1 MSDSPVKMP
10 RLWLKAGVLP
20 VLCGALY
27 VGAFPPVGLRFLV
40 PVALLGLLHCL
51 RGLEPVAARC
61 AGFLFGMTVM
71 TLGCS
76 WLHNIFGG
84 IFLGLAALHAL
95 FYGLFGWG
103 HAIVE
108 RQNWGGITK
117 ALAIACIWTGVEYLR
132 AEHFRLDFP
141 WMTPGHGLAV
151 IPYLTQPLLATMGV
165 YGVGFVVVL
174 VCSTMVRRSWGSAFG
189 SLVFPFSVIFLVEIL
204 PVITSLGVPAFNAR
218 NKGLKMVSFAAI
230 QSESGSLG
238 HFYQATESLASKPD
252 LVVWPEESMPYD
264 ILKAKQDWAL
274 LQDLVKKTHCV
285 LVAGTQQGDR
295 HKGWFNTA
303 LTLDETGIL
312 GRHFKNHPVHLFND
326 GTPGTEA
333 HPVATRIGKI
343 GTPICFDCDYQDV
356 VRRMTLEGADFFA
369 VPSMDPVQWG
379 PLQRLQHAV
388 LFRIRAAEN
397 GRAMVVCATSGVTQ
411 IIDGWGCNYSLRL
424 PDGHVSPAMLE
435 PLKDGVL
442 TGVIPIRTGLTLY
455 TCYGW
460 LFPWMA
466 LLGAV
471 IFIIQALRCERR
483 ARVAA

>member
-10 RLWLKAGVLP
+10 RLWLTSGALP
-20 VLCGALY
+20 ILWGALY
-27 VGAFPPVGLRFLV
+27 VGAFPPVGMRFLV

-103 HAIVE
+103 HAIIE
-108 RQNWGGITK
+108 RQGWGGATK
-117 ALAIACIWTGVEYLR
+117 ALAIACTWTGVEYIR
-132 AEHFRLDFP
+132 AEHFWLDFP

-151 IPYLTQPLLATMGV
+151 IPCLTQPLLATIGV
-165 YGVGFVVVL
+165 YGVGFVLVL
-174 VCSTMVRRSWGSAFG
+174 VCAWVVRKEWKGVQIITPPRVLIALGLIPILSDLSWMASRDRSH
-189 SLVFPFSVIFLVEIL
+189 SLP
-204 PVITSLGVPAFNAR
+204 T
-218 NKGLKMVSFAAI
+218 VSFAAI
-230 QSESGSLG
+230 QSESGWLHQFSET
-238 HFYQATESLASKPD
+238 TEALKDKPD
-252 LVVWPEESMPYD
+252 LVIWPEESLPYD
-264 ILKAKQDWAL
+264 IVKAAKDWARL
-274 LQDLVKKTHCV
+274 ESLVKKQQCV
-285 LVAGTQQGDR
+285 LVMGTQQGGEG
-295 HKGWFNTA
+295 KAWFNTA

-369 VPSMDPVQWG
+369 VPSMDPVRWG
-379 PLQRLQHAV
+379 PLQRLQHAE

-411 IIDGWGCNYSLRL
+411 VIDPWGGL
-424 PDGHVSPAMLE
+424 VSMLE

-442 TGVIPIRTGLTLY
+442 TGVIPIRTGITIY

-460 LFPWMA
+460 LFPWIA
-466 LLGAV
+466 LVAAIL
-471 IFIIQALRCERR
+471 FIVQALRSERDT
-483 ARVAA
+483 RVAA